1 VPREAM
7 ERRSLRSRPGPP
19 PARRASASRC
29 GGRRRSGRGRLRQSG
44 GGGRPIKPPE
54 AVKPPEPIKPQAP
67 TLSPAEIHQ
76 KVAAFA
82 ADGKHLAAQGK
93 WREARAKLSAALALD
108 PANIPVKDVLDMVQ
122 TKIDE
127 DQHLQDDFDS
137 VKRAFADKDY
147 ENALRKLYR
156 LPRDKGWETSIAISA
171 TPGSTGRSSA

>member
-1 VPREAM
+1 M
-7 ERRSLRSRPGPP
+7 
-19 PARRASASRC
+19 
-29 GGRRRSGRGRLRQSG
+29 
-44 GGGRPIKPPE
+44 
-54 AVKPPEPIKPQAP
+54 
-67 TLSPAEIHQ
+67 HQ

-82 ADGKHLAAQGK
+82 ADGKRLAAQGK

-108 PANIPVKDVLDMVQ
+108 PANITVKDVLDMVQ

-156 LPRDKGWETSIAISA
+156 LPRDKGLGDIDRYIRNDWFNWAVIGMKA
-171 TPGSTGRSSA
+171 GKRSPRLWHCCH